1 MKKIIKLT
9 ESQLVHLIKKVISE
23 QSTEG
28 RIQSTPQQELFTPQE
43 IKMNAQ
49 KNQKILGM
57 LLEINNMFKT
67 FGKISTMTEYDIHQQ
82 ASRVSSKITHEELK
96 KIINL
101 GTNKLTEIKSFIQKS
116 LPMTVKEDINTQIIR
131 VEDALK
137 TIRKNMNKFSKTSI
151 TTSPKFPT

>member
-1 MKKIIKLT
+1 MKKVIRLT
-9 ESQLVHLIKKVISE
+9 ESDLVRLINRVISE

-67 FGKISTMTEYDIHQQ
+67 SNCMI
-82 ASRVSSKITHEELK
+82 
-96 KIINL
+96 
-101 GTNKLTEIKSFIQKS
+101 
-116 LPMTVKEDINTQIIR
+116 
-131 VEDALK
+131 VESYCEFH
-137 TIRKNMNKFSKTSI
+137 FSPLFHI
-151 TTSPKFPT
+151 